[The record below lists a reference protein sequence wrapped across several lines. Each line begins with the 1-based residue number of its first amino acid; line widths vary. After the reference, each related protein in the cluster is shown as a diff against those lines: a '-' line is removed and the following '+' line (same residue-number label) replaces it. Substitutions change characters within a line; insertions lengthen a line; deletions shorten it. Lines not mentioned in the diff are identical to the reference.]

1 MSLPTN
7 EEQELLEIINR
18 LRLDPAGEFDRLI
31 LNAAQRIGVT
41 TGVTGAINF
50 FNVDLTL
57 FRQQMLAFNPVAP
70 LAWHTAL
77 ADAAEQH
84 SAQMILAN
92 SQSHQLPGEPDLG
105 QRAINNGYSFSTLGE
120 NVFAF
125 ASSVIFGHAGFVID
139 WGVGP
144 GGMQSPP
151 GHRNNLLSGNFSE
164 IGIDITHEANPATS
178 VGPLVITQD
187 LGNRFNYAPQVL
199 GVVFDDA
206 DGDGFYDA
214 GEGTGGLTVTLV
226 GAPGTFTTTTW
237 ASGGYQ
243 IVVPQSTYTLT
254 FSGHALATPR
264 STQVTL
270 GGANVKLDVN
280 LDTPAAPN
288 VPTKLDMTAE
298 SDSGGSKLDNITNV
312 KTPVLT
318 GIAAPLT
325 TITLFDGA
333 TAIGSGTA
341 GADGTWSVKTGP
353 LADGK
358 HSITAQA
365 SNGGG
370 TSVASTA
377 LSVTIDSVAPASP
390 TVPDLTVA
398 FDTGVS
404 STDNLT
410 RLTTPTFSGK
420 AEANATVTLLEGG
433 APIGSAKA
441 NAAGSWLVKSSVLAG
456 GVHAISATA
465 TDVAGNVSAVSGS
478 LAVTIDATAPGTPT
492 VPNMTPTSDTGPS
505 TTDNITSVTTPT
517 FVGSAEGGT
526 TVTLFEGGTVL
537 GTAKASTG
545 GSWSIKSAA
554 LADGKHV
561 ITARATDPAGN
572 LGNLS
577 TGLTV
582 TIDTVAPLTAPVVA
596 SVSTKAIS
604 GTAEANSAVT
614 LFDNNV
620 ALSGSIVASAASVW
634 SKSIALTPGTHTIT
648 GRATDRAG
656 NVGAIQT
663 AGVVV
668 IGTAGADVLTD
679 APGPTLMSGGAGN
692 DTYHV
697 GNSTDVIM
705 ESAAEGLAD
714 TVLAKV
720 AYTIGA
726 ASRIEFLTADVGA
739 PGLALG
745 GNGFINTITGGAGND
760 TLIGGGGA
768 DLLVG
773 GGGAD
778 LFVLTA
784 LSDSTV
790 AASGRDRIGDFSVV
804 AGDRI
809 DLQAL
814 DADTT
819 LAGDQAFIFL
829 GAVGFSGKAG
839 QLVQGAFGADTRVQ
853 GDVNGDGVADF
864 SLLLT
869 GSVTLGGGSF
879 VL

>member
-18 LRLDPAGEFDRLI
+18 LRMDPAGEFDRLI
-31 LNAAQRIGVT
+31 LDAVNRIGIT

-50 FNVDLTL
+50 FNVDLAL
-57 FRQQMLAFNPVAP
+57 FRQQMLAFNAVAP
-70 LAWHTAL
+70 LAWHNAL

-84 SAQMILAN
+84 SAQMILADT
-92 SQSHQLPGEPDLG
+92 QSHQLPGEPGLG

-144 GGMQSPP
+144 GGMQTPP

-214 GEGTGGLTVTLV
+214 GEGTGGLTVTLA
-226 GAPGTFTTTTW
+226 GAAGTFTTTTW
-237 ASGGYQ
+237 ATGGYQ
-243 IVVPQSTYTLT
+243 IAVPQSTYTLT
-254 FSGHALATPR
+254 FSGPGLASAR

-270 GGANVKLDVN
+270 GGANVKLDLN
-280 LDTPAAPN
+280 LDIPAAPN
-288 VPTKLDMTAE
+288 APSAPDLSEE
-298 SDSGGSKLDNITNV
+298 SDNGGSKIDNITNV
-312 KTPVLT
+312 KSPVLT
-318 GIAAPLT
+318 GTATPLAT
-325 TITLFDGA
+325 VTLFDGA
-333 TAIGSGTA
+333 TTIGSGTA
-341 GADGTWSVKTGP
+341 GADGTWSVKTGT
-353 LADGK
+353 LADGV
-358 HSITAQA
+358 HSITAKA
-365 SNGGG
+365 SNSGG
-370 TSVASTA
+370 TSGASSA
-377 LSVTIDSVAPASP
+377 LSVTIDTVAPSTP
-390 TVPDLTVA
+390 SIPDLTTA
-398 FDTGVS
+398 SDTGVS

-410 RLTTPTFSGK
+410 RLTAPTFIGK
-420 AEANATVTLLEGG
+420 AEANATVTLLEG
-433 APIGSAKA
+433 ATPIGSAKA
-441 NAAGSWLVKSSVLAG
+441 TAAGNWTIKSSVLTG
-456 GVHAISATA
+456 GVHAISVQA
-465 TDVAGNVSAVSGS
+465 TDLAGNTSAVSGS
-478 LAVTIDATAPGTPT
+478 LSVTIDATVPVAPT
-492 VPNMTPTSDTGPS
+492 VPNMTPLSDTGPS
-505 TTDNITSVTTPT
+505 TADNITSVTTPT
-517 FVGSAEGGT
+517 FVGSAEAGT
-526 TVTLFEGGTVL
+526 TVTLFEGGKAL
-537 GTAKASTG
+537 GTAKASVG

-561 ITARATDPAGN
+561 VTARATDPAGN
-572 LGNLS
+572 PGVLS

-582 TIDTVAPLTAPVVA
+582 TIDTVAPPTAPVVA

-604 GTAEANSAVT
+604 GIAEANSAVT

-620 ALSGSIVASAASVW
+620 ALPGTILASATGSWTRSIV
-634 SKSIALTPGTHTIT
+634 LTPGTHTIT

-656 NVGAIQT
+656 NVGSIQT

-668 IGTAGADVLTD
+668 IGTAGGDVLTD
-679 APGPTLMSGGAGN
+679 VPGPTLMAGGAGN

-697 GNSTDVIM
+697 GNSADVIT
-705 ESAAEGLAD
+705 ETVAEGTAD
-714 TVLAKV
+714 TVLATV

-760 TLIGGGGA
+760 TLIGGGGS
-768 DLLVG
+768 DVLVG

-778 LFVLTA
+778 LFVMTA

-790 AASGRDRIGDFSVV
+790 VAAGRDRIGDFSVL

-809 DLQAL
+809 DLRAL

-819 LAGDQAFIFL
+819 VAGDQAFTFL

>member
-1 MSLPTN
+1 MALPTN

-18 LRLDPAGEFDRLI
+18 MRLDPAGEFDRLI

-41 TGVTGAINF
+41 SGVTGAINF

-57 FRQQMLAFNPVAP
+57 FRQQMLAFNAVAP

-77 ADAAEQH
+77 ADAAQQH
-84 SAQMILAN
+84 SAQMILHN
-92 SQSHQLPGEPDLG
+92 TQSHQLPGEPGLG
-105 QRAINNGYSFSTLGE
+105 QRAIDAGYSFSTLGE

-125 ASSVIFGHAGFVID
+125 SSSIIFGHAGFVID
-139 WGVGP
+139 WGFGT
-144 GGMQSPP
+144 GGMQTPA
-151 GHRNNLLSGNFSE
+151 GHRISLLSGSFSE
-164 IGIDITHEANPATS
+164 IGIDITPETNPATS

-199 GVVFDDA
+199 GVAFDDA

-226 GAPGTFTTTTW
+226 GVPGTFTTTTW
-237 ASGGYQ
+237 STGGYQ

-254 FSGHALATPR
+254 FSGPGLASSR
-264 STQVTL
+264 SSQVTL

-288 VPTKLDMTAE
+288 APSVPDLVAE
-298 SDSGGSKLDNITNV
+298 SDSGGSTIDNITNV
-312 KTPVLT
+312 KTLVLT
-318 GIAAPLT
+318 GTAAPLT
-325 TITLFDGA
+325 TVTLFDGA
-333 TAIGSGTA
+333 TTIGSGTA
-341 GADGTWSVKTGP
+341 GADGTWSVKTGT
-353 LADGK
+353 LADGA
-358 HSITAQA
+358 HSITAKA
-365 SNGGG
+365 ANSGG
-370 TSVASTA
+370 TSGASGA
-377 LSVTIDSVAPASP
+377 LSVTIDSVAPSAP
-390 TVPDLTVA
+390 GIPDLTA
-398 FDTGVS
+398 ASDTGAS
-404 STDNLT
+404 GTDNLT
-410 RLTTPTFSGK
+410 RLTTPNFFGK
-420 AEANATVTLLEGG
+420 AEANATVTLLDG
-433 APIGSAKA
+433 ATPIGSAKA
-441 NAAGSWLVKSSVLAG
+441 TAAGNWTIKSSALAG
-456 GVHAISATA
+456 GAHAISAQV
-465 TDVAGNVSAVSGS
+465 TDAAGNVGAVSGS
-478 LAVTIDATAPGTPT
+478 LSVTIDATGPDAPT
-492 VPNMTPTSDTGPS
+492 VPNMAPLSDSGAS
-505 TTDNITSVTTPT
+505 STDNITSVTTPT

-526 TVTLFEGGTVL
+526 TVTLFEGGKAL
-537 GTAKASTG
+537 GTAKASVG
-545 GSWSIKSAA
+545 GAWIIKSAA

-572 LGNLS
+572 LGSVS

-582 TIDTVAPLTAPVVA
+582 TIDTAAPPTAPIVA

-604 GTAEANSAVT
+604 GTAEANSVVT

-620 ALSGSIVASAASVW
+620 AIAGSIAANAAGVW
-634 SKSIALTPGTHTIT
+634 TKSIALTPGTHSIT

-663 AGVVV
+663 AGVAV
-668 IGTAGADVLTD
+668 IGTGAADVLTD
-679 APGPTLMSGGAGN
+679 VPGPTLMAGGAGS

-697 GNSTDVIM
+697 GNSADAIT
-705 ESAAEGLAD
+705 ESSAEGSAD
-714 TVLAKV
+714 IVLAKV

-726 ASRIEFLTADVGA
+726 ASRIEFLTADAGA
-739 PGLALG
+739 TGLALG

-778 LFVLTA
+778 RFVLTA

-790 AASGRDRIGDFSVV
+790 AAPGRDRVGDFSVV

-819 LAGDQAFIFL
+819 VGGDQAFNFI

-869 GSVTLGGGSF
+869 GSVTLGGGNF